1 MKDPE
6 YVFIVFNEPWA
17 CCLRYDQSFVLGSQL
32 LKARS
37 QVLSRLNNGV
47 FAYEILG
54 GAFFQI
60 SIASHGKGDLV
71 GSVGHCDPSHI
82 HPLSDAE
89 LCGVSLTCST

>member
-1 MKDPE
+1 MASHLCWVPSYSKP
-6 YVFIVFNEPWA
+6 
-17 CCLRYDQSFVLGSQL
+17 
-32 LKARS
+32 RS

-54 GAFFQI
+54 SFFFFQI

-89 LCGVSLTCST
+89 LCGVSMQHLIQSHV